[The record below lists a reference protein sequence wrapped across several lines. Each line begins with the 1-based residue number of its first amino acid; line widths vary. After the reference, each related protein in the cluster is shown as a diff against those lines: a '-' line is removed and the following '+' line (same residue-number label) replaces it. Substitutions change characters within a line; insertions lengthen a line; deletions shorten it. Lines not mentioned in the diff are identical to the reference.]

1 MGERK
6 QAVPQGSNHGIGLE
20 TGEEAKFLVYV
31 SMDHV
36 SLAAFCRKQYKTN
49 KKHLC
54 AETQCAAILC
64 TTFFPTAPQ
73 LLGRGTQPV
82 PGLC

>member
-20 TGEEAKFLVYV
+20 TGEEGGGGEV
-31 SMDHV
+31 SGEN
-36 SLAAFCRKQYKTN
+36 KQKY
-49 KKHLC
+49 LC